1 MTLPN
6 SPKISSNNNNLHLHN
21 NNNNININARLITPP
36 NSATFPPSSSSNTP
50 SSPHLINKDPRQQV
64 NSLTSLSSNTT
75 ADSLNAPITNTSNT
89 SDNNTSVTNTGNDI
103 SGPSSLNSY
112 FSSNHT
118 HHHHHHLHHQ
128 HHHTTPTLTQLT
140 STTNTTTTTTTKGEV
155 TDDGEPLYD
164 SVASEDDYTY
174 VEQMQKLA
182 LQKQILEEQQR
193 QHQLEELY
201 SEPTSDC
208 GPTSMESAVSLETFL
223 EMKEQRDSRQALVE
237 ELKHN
242 NAHMRSRL
250 DELAHTVK
258 NLQEENK
265 SLRSMYSSSS
275 GGSGVV
281 GGGSPGPPP
290 PSSSSSLSSTLP
302 PPPHPH
308 PSHPPS
314 LYSTLACVYNG
325 ESDPKVNL
333 RCSRNAP
340 QRPFSMF
347 EPRQGPPN
355 LPSTCP
361 TIDQTRSSAFH
372 VPNVRMS
379 GEYDNTRTRS
389 PSLEASET
397 TPLNTAYGLPT
408 QEEVVKKTEVITK
421 RIQELL
427 ISAQEGRQDDFMP
440 CADHIHSAV
449 LDMDAIFPKGQG
461 GAGVQGA
468 LRQLVSSA
476 GRLHSECRTHLLS
489 PSHSKDLAFVTQQVI
504 QCAYDIAKGA
514 KLLVTHFQ

>member
-6 SPKISSNNNNLHLHN
+6 SPKISSNNNNLHHHN

-50 SSPHLINKDPRQQV
+50 SSPHLINKDPRQQ
-64 NSLTSLSSNTT
+64 
-75 ADSLNAPITNTSNT
+75 
-89 SDNNTSVTNTGNDI
+89 
-103 SGPSSLNSY
+103 
-112 FSSNHT
+112 
-118 HHHHHHLHHQ
+118 
-128 HHHTTPTLTQLT
+128 LT
-140 STTNTTTTTTTKGEV
+140 STTNTTTTTTTTKGEV

-250 DELAHTVK
+250 DELTHTVK

-265 SLRSMYSSSS
+265 SLRTMYSS
-275 GGSGVV
+275 GGGGGGGSSGVV

-290 PSSSSSLSSTLP
+290 PPPPPPSSSSSSFSSSTLP
-302 PPPHPH
+302 PPPHHPH

-333 RCSRNAP
+333 RCTRSGP

-361 TIDQTRSSAFH
+361 TIDQARSSAFH

-461 GAGVQGA
+461 GIGVQGA